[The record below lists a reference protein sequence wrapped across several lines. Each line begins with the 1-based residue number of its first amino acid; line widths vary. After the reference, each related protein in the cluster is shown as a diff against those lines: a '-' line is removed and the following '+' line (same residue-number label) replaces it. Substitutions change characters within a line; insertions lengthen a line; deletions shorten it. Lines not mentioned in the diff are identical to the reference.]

1 MGDGMKIEKKLFII
15 LISLLIIVLLI
26 VFIKN
31 YNLYQKQ
38 YEVSRMPLSSL
49 SILNNEVEL
58 SDSKRSYSLNIDCSS
73 LKDENTQIVS
83 YQLQRY
89 ALEDNISISSV
100 IYDGNKVLTD
110 NYDHLTSLNTTIKIS
125 DKNKTYEQVFVI
137 NATCE

>member
-58 SDSKRSYSLNIDCSS
+58 SDSKRSYNLNIDCSS

-89 ALEDNISISSV
+89 ALEDNVSISSV